1 MLHRITV
8 ISLLIAFALSLPGSA
23 DPVEAG
29 NKPRIVRTATLAP
42 RGSPIYRSFKKLD
55 KVLKEVSGNTWS
67 AQVFSGGIA
76 GDEKDVI
83 RKMRV
88 GQMDAAVL
96 TTTGLSQI
104 VKQVALL
111 DTPGVID
118 SYADLDAVEKAMFEE
133 WQQMFWKADFRLTG
147 WWEAGRYRL
156 FSKGPIRT
164 LEQLKAHR
172 AWLWPDS
179 LVLNELWRAAGIT
192 AVPLGVPDVYG
203 ALQTG
208 MVDCAITTPEA
219 LIALVWH
226 SQLDHMSGNPT
237 GVLLMGWLVNRK
249 VWEAMPE
256 NVQQAVEKWIAE
268 TKQEQKKTA
277 RKMDVV
283 YSKRLIKRGMV
294 ETRPTPQ
301 YVKDEEKIYQTV
313 RKRLTGRVWP
323 AELFKRVMAIT
334 GKNKK

>member
-1 MLHRITV
+1 MLSRILAFV
-8 ISLLIAFALSLPGSA
+8 LLVAFAFSMPGSA
-23 DPVEAG
+23 DPARAQ
-29 NKPRIVRTATLAP
+29 NKPRVIRTATLAP
-42 RGSPIYRSFKKLD
+42 RGSPIFLSFKKLD

-88 GQMDAAVL
+88 GQMDAAVV

-111 DTPGVID
+111 DTPGVVT
-118 SYADLDAVEKAMFEE
+118 SYAALDAVEKEMFTE
-133 WQQMFWKADFRLTG
+133 WQQMFWKEGFRLTG

-156 FSKGPIRT
+156 FSRGPIRT
-164 LEQLKAHR
+164 LQELKAHR

-208 MVDCAITTPEA
+208 MIDCAVATPEA
-219 LIALVWH
+219 LIAMVWH
-226 SQLDHMSGNPT
+226 SKLDHMSGRPT
-237 GVLLMGWLVNRK
+237 GVLLMGWLVNKK
-249 VWEAMPE
+249 VWEEMPQ
-256 NVQQAVEKWIAE
+256 NVRDAVEKWIAE
-268 TKQEQKKTA
+268 TKAEQKATA
-277 RKMDVV
+277 RKQDVV
-283 YSKRLIKRGMV
+283 YTNRLIKRGMV
-294 ETRPTPQ
+294 ETQPTAQ
-301 YVKDEEKIYQTV
+301 YAREEEQIYETV
-313 RKRLTGRVWP
+313 RQRLTGRVWP
-323 AELFKRVMAIT
+323 AKLFKRVMAIT
-334 GKNKK
+334 SQVKG